1 MKLTQ
6 FCSNIV
12 YSENVLYEMPWL
24 VSQMDNEAF
33 RNLCAFKFKD
43 LIWRLISVYT
53 KLSYHLGNIG
63 CLSQG
68 EETIFKTT
76 IRFCSYLTSNYN
88 QILSETCIHN
98 AGQ

>member
-6 FCSNIV
+6 FCSNV
-12 YSENVLYEMPWL
+12 VHSENVLYEMLWL

-33 RNLCAFKFKD
+33 QNLCAFKE

-53 KLSYHLGNIG
+53 KLSYHLGNTG

-76 IRFCSYLTSNYN
+76 IRFCSYLTFNCN
-88 QILSETCIHN
+88 QIFSETCIHN